1 MGYGINRASI
11 QAEQIV
17 RGHELSIME
26 VSNQTNFHEKQYLF
40 KGMLIWQMI
49 YYNNRCPCAQSDF
62 IEFWM
67 NSIFAMN
74 ET

>member
-40 KGMLIWQMI
+40 KGMLI
-49 YYNNRCPCAQSDF
+49 
-62 IEFWM
+62 
-67 NSIFAMN
+67 
-74 ET
+74 

>member
-1 MGYGINRASI
+1 
-11 QAEQIV
+11 
-17 RGHELSIME
+17 ME